1 MHHTLSINDID
12 SPRTMTYFCYYL
24 WEVRNGKFTAT
35 RHEMAIYYVVKLRVC
50 NDILNTI
57 LRCYVI
63 NWFHR
68 IRYTTTVFSADAIVG
83 NAVSAALSQKT
94 LSNYELYLASN
105 LKFHV
110 SLANFKKNKRVFTR
124 LTKAAGEISSAKYQ
138 GSSALLSKTFI
149 MPPAAAPF
157 SLLATSVFPLYA
169 LFLILSIRT
178 ARAAVLCERE

>member
-1 MHHTLSINDID
+1 MESSLQRGMRWQFITS
-12 SPRTMTYFCYYL
+12 
-24 WEVRNGKFTAT
+24 
-35 RHEMAIYYVVKLRVC
+35 YVLRKC

-94 LSNYELYLASN
+94 LSNFKLYLASN

-110 SLANFKKNKRVFTR
+110 SLANFKKKIKEYLLALRKLQAKFR
-124 LTKAAGEISSAKYQ
+124 QPSTKAP
-138 GSSALLSKTFI
+138 L
-149 MPPAAAPF
+149 PF
-157 SLLATSVFPLYA
+157 SAR
-169 LFLILSIRT
+169 LS
-178 ARAAVLCERE
+178 